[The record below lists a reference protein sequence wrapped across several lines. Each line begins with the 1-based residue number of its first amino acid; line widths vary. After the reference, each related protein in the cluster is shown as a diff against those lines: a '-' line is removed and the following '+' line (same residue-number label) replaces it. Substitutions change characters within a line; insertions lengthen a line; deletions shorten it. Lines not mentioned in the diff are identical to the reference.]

1 MEHFLSTSKFLLTFM
16 PISTPSSFTDHL
28 IVLRDHYQE
37 LLTEQESKLQ
47 HFHAQLTHINALLS
61 DSPFPIP
68 ALNTHPEL
76 LFDAELAPE
85 ALSHSVAKPS
95 KVRGSS
101 KARKSATRA
110 KSSRNPAKSLS
121 RRGPEI
127 ILPLLPRFKGMS
139 KIESV
144 GQILQENA
152 GQVLHMDEI
161 ITALVGE
168 LNEADLKAERSRI
181 KDTLYKGAIQGRW
194 VKLKDQPQRYTLDP
208 KLVKKAS
215 VSKSQRSSQKKTKS
229 RSTSAKR
236 KPVGKTEQQKWQ
248 PHYQGKSL
256 TTAIGD
262 IMQAHSGEVM
272 TAGEV
277 AEELYGLEYL
287 FTEVELAAVKKQ
299 VGTVLAKGVSL
310 GNWQRVGDQRGAYIL
325 R

>member
-1 MEHFLSTSKFLLTFM
+1 M
-16 PISTPSSFTDHL
+16 PKSTPSSFTDHL

-37 LLTEQESKLQ
+37 LLTEQQSKLQ

-76 LFDAELAPE
+76 LFNVELAPE
-85 ALSHSVAKPS
+85 ALSNSGAKPP
-95 KVRGSS
+95 KARGSS
-101 KARKSATRA
+101 KGRKSTAQA
-110 KSSRNPAKSLS
+110 KSSRKPAKSSPS

-127 ILPLLPRFKGMS
+127 ILPLLPRFEGMS

-168 LNEADLKAERSRI
+168 LDEADLKAERSRI
-181 KDTLYKGAIQGRW
+181 KDTLYKGAIQERW
-194 VKLKDQPQRYTLDP
+194 VKLKDQPQRYTLDE

-215 VSKSQRSSQKKTKS
+215 ASKSKQSSQKKTNS
-229 RSTSAKR
+229 RSTFAKR

-248 PHYQGKSL
+248 PQYQSKSL

-310 GNWQRVGDQRGAYIL
+310 GHWQRVGDQRGAYIL